1 MKKSTILNIIFTVVI
16 LVAALGLL
24 LWQRTRT
31 PAESTQAQLTYGDNN
46 TVMDIPL
53 NKDETYTVDTG
64 YLTVTIQVQDGQAR
78 FINSVCPDHVCENY
92 GWISVEDQQAVCVPG
107 HAVLMIVPAA

>member
-1 MKKSTILNIIFTVVI
+1 MKKSTMINIIFTAGI

-24 LWQRTRT
+24 LWQHSRT
-31 PAESTQAQLTYGDNN
+31 PAESVRAQLTYGDNN

-53 NKDETYTVDTG
+53 DKAETYTIDTG

-92 GWISVEDQQAVCVPG
+92 GWISIEDQQAVCVPG